1 MDPDT
6 MKINDIIGG
15 LKAILEPKL
24 AKINQRLSAL
34 EVENAALK
42 DELRR
47 LRGDPPKKT
56 QALFDEDEWRRV
68 YDEQH
73 PQG

>member
-1 MDPDT
+1 
-6 MKINDIIGG
+6 MKMNDVIGG
-15 LKAILEPKL
+15 LKAILEPRL

-56 QALFDEDEWRRV
+56 QALFDEAEWQRL

-73 PQG
+73 GQ